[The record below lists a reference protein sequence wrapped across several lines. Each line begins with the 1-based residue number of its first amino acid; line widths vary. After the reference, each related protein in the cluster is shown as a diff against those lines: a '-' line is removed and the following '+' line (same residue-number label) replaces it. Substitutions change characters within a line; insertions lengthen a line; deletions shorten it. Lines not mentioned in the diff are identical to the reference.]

1 MLYYST
7 NDFNN
12 KVDLKEAVLSSLAS
26 DKGLYMPEVILPV
39 DADILKNI
47 ELLSFQ
53 ELSYEIASKLIGD
66 NIPKSDL
73 RRIINE
79 TINFDAPL
87 VYLDDTLAS
96 LELWHGESMAFK
108 DFGARFMSRLMN
120 YFIRNENKE
129 YTVLVATS
137 GDTGGAVA
145 AGFYNTPGIR
155 VVILYPSGR
164 VSEIQEKQLT
174 TWGNN
179 ITAIEVSGSFDDCQA
194 LVKRAFL
201 DTSLDKKLNLSS
213 ANSINIARLIPQTFY
228 YFEAYKQI
236 RDNTKPLI
244 FAVPSGNFGNL
255 TAGLIAKKM
264 GLPVDY
270 FVAATNINHVV
281 PDYLTTGTFDPV
293 PSRATISNAMDVGNP
308 SNFTRILSLYGSTW
322 NKIRKDI
329 KGFWLDDDNTKKSML
344 EAYKKYHYITDPHGA
359 IGFAACNCEDQNT
372 NRVFLETAHPC
383 KFLNVV
389 EETLGITI
397 EIPEKITSIMN
408 KSKTAHQIENVY
420 SELKDFLL
428 TF

>member
-213 ANSINIARLIPQTFY
+213 ANSINIARLIPCLLYT
-228 YFEAYKQI
+228 
-236 RDNTKPLI
+236 
-244 FAVPSGNFGNL
+244 
-255 TAGLIAKKM
+255 
-264 GLPVDY
+264 
-270 FVAATNINHVV
+270 
-281 PDYLTTGTFDPV
+281 
-293 PSRATISNAMDVGNP
+293 SRCV
-308 SNFTRILSLYGSTW
+308 
-322 NKIRKDI
+322 
-329 KGFWLDDDNTKKSML
+329 
-344 EAYKKYHYITDPHGA
+344 
-359 IGFAACNCEDQNT
+359 
-372 NRVFLETAHPC
+372 
-383 KFLNVV
+383 
-389 EETLGITI
+389 
-397 EIPEKITSIMN
+397 
-408 KSKTAHQIENVY
+408 
-420 SELKDFLL
+420 
-428 TF
+428 